1 MNKVLLL
8 SMPFGALARPA
19 LGISLLKAELA
30 EASIRCDVRY
40 MMFPFAE
47 FTGYEDYQWVS
58 AALPYT
64 AFAGDWTFTHA
75 LYGDHPDSEQ
85 RYIQEVLRDT
95 WQLPPAAIQRLL
107 RIRALV
113 SYFLDYC
120 MVAIPWHEY
129 AIVGFTST
137 FEQNIASLALAKRVK
152 AAHPAL
158 TMVFGGAN
166 WEAEMGCELHRQFP
180 FVDAVCSGEADH
192 SFPALVR
199 RVLDGAPVDGSNGSI
214 RGIVYR
220 TGGASVYTGQAE
232 LIRNLD
238 SLPIPDFSDYFQAL
252 GQSTVAASVVP
263 TLLLE
268 TSRGCW
274 WGAKSHCTFCG
285 LNGGTM
291 AFRSKSARRAMAEL
305 EFLVDRW
312 QIDTVEAVD
321 NILEMKYFNDMLPA
335 LAQTGRSIHLFYEI
349 KANLTRKQ
357 VQILHAA
364 GVYRIQ
370 PGLESL
376 SDHVLQLM
384 RKGTTAL
391 RNIQLLKW
399 CKEYNIAV
407 DWNLLYGFPGETR
420 EDYASMLHLLPSIRF
435 LPPPTACG
443 PVRLDRFSPYYNSPA
458 EFGFSNVRPMASY
471 KYLYPFDNESLHRI
485 AYYFDYDYA
494 RGVDPAGYVA
504 PVVAYV
510 EAWQR
515 APESGTLWSIVRPDG
530 TLALVDTRS
539 DATQPELVFSGL
551 EQAAYTYCDA
561 IHTGASVAQHLR
573 RTFPGTPCTD
583 QQVLAF
589 LDSLVANKLMVT
601 DNHYYLS
608 LAIPAQPVQ
617 TGPDGDGRPEPCRAR
632 I

>member
-30 EASIRCDVRY
+30 EAGVACDVRY
-40 MMFPFAE
+40 PAFSFAE

-58 AALPYT
+58 SALPYT
-64 AFAGDWTFTHA
+64 AFAGDWTFTPA
-75 LYGDHPDSEQ
+75 LYGDHPDLER
-85 RYIQEVLRDT
+85 RYIQEVLRGTWRLDPDT
-95 WQLPPAAIQRLL
+95 IQRLL
-107 RIRALV
+107 RVRALV
-113 SYFLDYC
+113 PHFLDYC
-120 MVAIPWHEY
+120 MMTISWHEY
-129 AIVGFTST
+129 ALVGFTST

-152 AAHPAL
+152 AVHPGLAI
-158 TMVFGGAN
+158 VFGGAN

-180 FVDAVCSGEADH
+180 FVDYVCSGEADH

-199 RVLDGAPVDGSNGSI
+199 RVLAGEPVAGSNGTI

-220 TGGASVYTGQAE
+220 AGGASVYTGQAE
-232 LIRNLD
+232 LIRDMD
-238 SLPIPDFSDYFQAL
+238 SLPIPDFSDYFQDLA
-252 GQSTVAASVVP
+252 QSTVAASVVP

-291 AFRSKSARRAMAEL
+291 TFRGKSARRAIAEL

-312 QIDTVEAVD
+312 QIDMVEAVD
-321 NILEMKYFNDMLPA
+321 NILEMKYFNDMLPT
-335 LAQTGRSIHLFYEI
+335 LAQTGRSIQLFYEV
-349 KANLTRKQ
+349 KANLSRTQ

-364 GVYRIQ
+364 GVNRIQ

-399 CKEYNIAV
+399 CKEYNISV
-407 DWNLLYGFPGETR
+407 DWNLLYFFPGETR
-420 EDYASMLHLLPSIRF
+420 EDYAAMLHLLPSIRF
-435 LPPPTACG
+435 LQPPTACG
-443 PVRLDRFSPYYNSPA
+443 PLRLDRFSPYYNAPA
-458 EFGFSNVRPMASY
+458 AFGFINVRPMVSY
-471 KYLYPFDNESLHRI
+471 KYLYPFDDESLHRI
-485 AYYFDYDYA
+485 AYYFDYDYET
-494 RGVDPAGYVA
+494 GVDPTGYA
-504 PVVAYV
+504 ALVVAYV
-510 EAWQR
+510 EAWR
-515 APESGTLWSIVRPDG
+515 REPERGALYSIMRPDG

-539 DATQPELVFSGL
+539 DAARPELVFSGL
-551 EQAAYTYCDA
+551 EQEAYEYCDTL
-561 IHTGASVAQHLR
+561 HTGASVAQHLR
-573 RTFPGTPCTD
+573 RTFPDAHFTD

-601 DNHYYLS
+601 ADCYYLS
-608 LAIPAQPVQ
+608 LAVRAQLVM
-617 TGPDGDGRPEPCRAR
+617 
-632 I
+632 

>member
-1 MNKVLLL
+1 MHKVLLL

-30 EASIRCDVRY
+30 EAGVICDVRY

-75 LYGDHPDSEQ
+75 LYGDRPDIEQ

-95 WQLPPAAIQRLL
+95 WQLAPAAIQRLL

-113 SYFLDYC
+113 SHFLDYC

-129 AIVGFTST
+129 AMVGFTST

-158 TMVFGGAN
+158 TIVFGGAN

-199 RVLDGAPVDGSNGSI
+199 QVLDGAPVVGSDGPI

-220 TGGASVYTGQAE
+220 AGGASVYTGQAE
-232 LIRNLD
+232 LIRDMD

-252 GQSTVAASVVP
+252 AQSTVAASVVP

-285 LNGGTM
+285 LNGGAM
-291 AFRSKSARRAMAEL
+291 AFRSKSARRAIAEL

-376 SDHVLQLM
+376 SNHILQLM

-420 EDYASMLHLLPSIRF
+420 EDYAAMLHLLPSIRF

-458 EFGFSNVRPMASY
+458 EFGFINVRPMAPY
-471 KYLYPFDNESLHRI
+471 KYLYPFDDESLHRI

-494 RGVDPAGYVA
+494 RGANPAGYAA

-515 APESGTLWSIVRPDG
+515 EPERGTLWSIVRPDG

-539 DATQPELVFSGL
+539 DATRPELVFSGL
-551 EQAAYTYCDA
+551 EQAAYTYCDTV
-561 IHTGASVAQHLR
+561 HTGASVAQHLR
-573 RTFPGTPCTD
+573 RTFPGAQFTD

-601 DNHYYLS
+601 DDQYYLS
-608 LAIPAQPVQ
+608 LAVSAQPVQ
-617 TGPDGDGRPEPCRAR
+617 TGSDGNGKPEPCRAR